1 MMRRLRALLRQS
13 EFHIF
18 LFCLSL
24 ILFARP
30 LLVMFNGR
38 GPESVF
44 ISLYVPWAV
53 IIFFLFLAARS
64 SASAPADQSRDGE
77 TGE

>member
-1 MMRRLRALLRQS
+1 MRRLRALLGQS

-30 LLVMFNGR
+30 LLVMSNNGSP
-38 GPESVF
+38 GAVF
-44 ISLYVPWAV
+44 LSLYIPWAI
-53 IIFFLFLAARS
+53 IIFLLFLAARS
-64 SASAPADQSRDGE
+64 SASAPADQLRDEE
-77 TGE
+77 TEE